1 MPLRL
6 AQQRPR
12 AHAPFDPFAGR
23 VVTGLQW
30 SGMDPHELA
39 QARSLAL
46 HRAVLERIEHDPS
59 LLHEVRA
66 RLSAWRS
73 DETKPQRYVEA
84 WSQLLN
90 GPLEALHAVLTGDDE
105 HARALRQAT
114 PFAGVVGPRERWR
127 IWAEVKS
134 RAARSA

>member
-1 MPLRL
+1 
-6 AQQRPR
+6 
-12 AHAPFDPFAGR
+12 
-23 VVTGLQW
+23 
-30 SGMDPHELA
+30 MDPHELA

-73 DETKPQRYVEA
+73 DETKPRRYVEA
-84 WSQLLN
+84 WSQLLD
-90 GPLEALHAVLTGDDE
+90 GPREALQAVLTGDDE
-105 HARALRQAT
+105 HTRALRQAP

-127 IWAEVKS
+127 IWAEVKF
-134 RAARSA
+134 RATRSA